1 VPVLITRSHGLI
13 GGFLANIEAHNLR
26 YQMTDTSI
34 LLILLSLS
42 SKDPREI
49 QARDSNRKQLNG
61 VENRTA
67 LRTL

>member
-1 VPVLITRSHGLI
+1 
-13 GGFLANIEAHNLR
+13 
-26 YQMTDTSI
+26 MTDTSI

>member
-1 VPVLITRSHGLI
+1 
-13 GGFLANIEAHNLR
+13 
-26 YQMTDTSI
+26 MTDTSI
-34 LLILLSLS
+34 LLIFLSLS
-42 SKDPREI
+42 PKDPREI